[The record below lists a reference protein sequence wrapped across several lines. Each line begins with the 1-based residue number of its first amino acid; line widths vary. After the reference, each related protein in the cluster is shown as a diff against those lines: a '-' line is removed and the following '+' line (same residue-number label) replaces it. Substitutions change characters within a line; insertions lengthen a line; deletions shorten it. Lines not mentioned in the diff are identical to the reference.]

1 MIAKSLRVA
10 VVDDDDAQRKKLA
23 TMLARALTVHSGRGS
38 SSTSVPEITEF
49 DNVIDLLEIIG
60 ESQLPMNFPFD
71 VIVADVFMPIQEGSV
86 PHPQGGATRVYD
98 AIKAH
103 HLDERVIMLIV
114 SIDLVGAETDVLRI
128 AEEQRGLENPWAFV
142 LSKPRAVSISPVTA
156 GISTEAWLS
165 TVETLIAHRAD
176 QAFRTKD
183 FLRLPPTE
191 LLSQPFFAGVKLDVD
206 ALIKPGSPHYLL
218 ITGEHGTP
226 KVAVAKYFAERMGRL
241 GSPATF
247 ILHDGNEESLAAH
260 LFGQQLPEPREGYL
274 ELHPADTIFID
285 DYCLPSKE
293 RGVFDRA
300 LRVLLD
306 SMVDHGLTHGE
317 FRRLEGFQAKTFE
330 GVIVLSCSS
339 LKALRMSGDVDE
351 HLIALLET
359 RHVHVPALRDSPQLI
374 VSLVQHFLKKTAPEK
389 MLTRATVKVLRQ
401 HRWPGNVV
409 ELEDMVT
416 ALVHDIEQEWVTP
429 AHLETIGFRAAPVAA
444 SPVPEPTM
452 KGWWYR
458 FGRSISRARSRVIQA
473 PTPLKVLGA
482 IVGAILAACTIL
494 QGVNAWYDLRCKID
508 PSSCMPRPVPFSPAT
523 PASPLRTPRSFVPP
537 R

>member
-1 MIAKSLRVA
+1 VIDKSLRVA
-10 VVDDDDAQRKKLA
+10 VVEDDDTQRKKLA
-23 TMLARALTVHSGRGS
+23 TMLSRALTVRSRRGS
-38 SSTSVPEITEF
+38 LSTAVPKITEF
-49 DNVIDLLEIIG
+49 DNVIDLLEIID

-71 VIVADVFMPIQEGSV
+71 VIVADVFMPMQEGTV
-86 PHPQGGATRVYD
+86 PHPQGGAIRVYD
-98 AIKAH
+98 SIKAH
-103 HLDERVIMLIV
+103 HLDGRVIMLIV

-128 AEEQRGLENPWAFV
+128 AEEQRDLEYPWAFV
-142 LSKPRAVSISPVTA
+142 LSKPRAVSISPATA

-165 TVETLIAHRAD
+165 TVEMLIAHRAD

-206 ALIKPGSPHYLL
+206 ALIKPGSPQYLL

-226 KVAVAKYFAERMGRL
+226 KVAVAKYFADRMGRSS
-241 GSPATF
+241 SPATF

-285 DYCLPSKE
+285 DYCLPSRE

-300 LRVLLD
+300 LRILLD
-306 SMVDHGLTHGE
+306 SMVDHGLTSGQ
-317 FRRLEGFQAKTFE
+317 FYRLEGFQPKTFD

-359 RHVHVPALRDSPQLI
+359 RHVHIPALRDSPQLI
-374 VSLVQHFLKKTAPEK
+374 VSLARHFLKKTAPEK
-389 MLTRATVKVLRQ
+389 MLTRETVKVLRQ

-409 ELEDMVT
+409 ELEEMVT
-416 ALVHDIEQEWVTP
+416 ALVHDIEQDWVTP
-429 AHLETIGFRAAPVAA
+429 THLETIGFRVSPVAA
-444 SPVPEPTM
+444 SSETEPTVQSL
-452 KGWWYR
+452 WYR
-458 FGRSISRARSRVIQA
+458 FGRSISRVRSNVIQA

-482 IVGAILAACTIL
+482 IIGAILAVCTIV

-508 PSSCMPRPVPFSPAT
+508 PSSCMPRSAPSSPAT
-523 PASPLRTPRSFVPP
+523 PASPVITPRSFVPP